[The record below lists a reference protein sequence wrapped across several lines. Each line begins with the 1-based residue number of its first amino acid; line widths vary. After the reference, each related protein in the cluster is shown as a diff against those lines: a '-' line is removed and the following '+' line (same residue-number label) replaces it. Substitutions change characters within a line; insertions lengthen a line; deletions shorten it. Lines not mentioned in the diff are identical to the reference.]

1 MKLGPLPIWGWL
13 LAAVTLLGVLGAIAG
28 TGNDGVVLT
37 ASQQAIDSSR
47 DIGTSTTSTKA
58 TRTTEFP
65 ATTPSTGTSTTPT
78 TAPPPSTTT
87 IAAPPPA
94 TTTPLAASSL
104 ETLDAMSV
112 LSQLR
117 VEAPHLGA
125 PVYDRGSWK
134 HWIDADRNGCD
145 TRAEVLRAEA
155 TAVPS
160 FGARCPLGGGQWRS
174 TYDSATV
181 TSASDLEVDH
191 VVALA
196 EAHRSGGWQW
206 DRTRKQEFANDL
218 SDGRTLAAVTTA
230 TNRAKSDQDP
240 AGWLPEQNACTYIG
254 DWIAIK
260 ARWDLSIDAE
270 EASALIDLL
279 QGHCLGLHIAGW
291 GSTVTSPTAAPVTTT
306 TREPPASASTAA
318 TGQPVTRRVI
328 PATRRASPITPATR
342 STAPM
347 SVRPSA

>member
-1 MKLGPLPIWGWL
+1 
-13 LAAVTLLGVLGAIAG
+13 
-28 TGNDGVVLT
+28 
-37 ASQQAIDSSR
+37 
-47 DIGTSTTSTKA
+47 
-58 TRTTEFP
+58 
-65 ATTPSTGTSTTPT
+65 
-78 TAPPPSTTT
+78 
-87 IAAPPPA
+87 
-94 TTTPLAASSL
+94 
-104 ETLDAMSV
+104 MSV

-125 PVYDRGSWK
+125 PAYDRGSWK
-134 HWIDADRNGCD
+134 HWIDADGNGCD
-145 TRAEVLRAEA
+145 ARAEVLRSEA

-160 FGARCPLGGGQWRS
+160 FGARCPLNGGQWRS
-174 TYDSATV
+174 TYDDATV
-181 TSASDLEVDH
+181 TTAAALEVDH

-206 DRTRKQEFANDL
+206 DAARKQEFANDL

-279 QGHCLGLHIAGW
+279 QGRCLGLHIAGW
-291 GSTVTSPTAAPVTTT
+291 GSTITTPPPPPPSHGSAGHDT
-306 TREPPASASTAA
+306 TPEPPATAA
-318 TGQPVTRRVI
+318 AGDRTCHPSYSPCI
-328 PATRRASPITPATR
+328 PYLPATR
-342 STAPM
+342 SAAPM
-347 SVRPSA
+347 SVSASA